1 MVSSTP
7 LLTGGGSVVPNATGC
22 APADKDAEPPP
33 SVARALTAAA
43 EAQGA
48 ERSESWELCGA
59 LLALATGW
67 LAWSLPAPNPRD
79 VLLVALCLTLVTL
92 EYRRAGARFR
102 KAIAAAAGARGMT
115 ASEAAR
121 EARRLDAAFRTAR
134 AAGQPAAGADA
145 ERR

>member
-1 MVSSTP
+1 MSSTP

-22 APADKDAEPPP
+22 APADKDAEPPA
-33 SVARALTAAA
+33 SVARALAAA
-43 EAQGA
+43 AQAQGA
-48 ERSESWELCGA
+48 ERSESWELCGV
-59 LLALATGW
+59 LLAVATGW
-67 LAWSLPAPNPRD
+67 LAWSLPAPNARD

-102 KAIAAAAGARGMT
+102 KAIAAAAGARGLT
-115 ASEAAR
+115 AGEAAR

-134 AAGQPAAGADA
+134 AAGQAAPDADA